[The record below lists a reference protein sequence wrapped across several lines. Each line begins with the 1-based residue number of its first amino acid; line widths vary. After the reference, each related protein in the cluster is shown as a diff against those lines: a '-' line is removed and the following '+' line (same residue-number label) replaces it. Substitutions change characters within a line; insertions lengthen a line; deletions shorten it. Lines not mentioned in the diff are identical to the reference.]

1 VRERGLGVDLVV
13 ISKHTTPRRPGAK
26 ALRRPPGGSEERS
39 MQDAGYEL
47 PRTPA
52 FHALRCIAFSL
63 RCSGSIY
70 TLGTQAMG
78 PAFRS

>member
-1 VRERGLGVDLVV
+1 
-13 ISKHTTPRRPGAK
+13 
-26 ALRRPPGGSEERS
+26 

-78 PAFRS
+78 PAFRSLYMGSGKPAVPKRSDGS